1 MGSNNMNII
10 STAFVTVLLAIIF
23 TGCAPQKT
31 AMRYGTCYGKSFNQL
46 LESTELKPLFND
58 IAMELCSEP
67 CVTEG
72 GGGILPSGQSE
83 ASPRCL
89 PTANGKNDYSVL
101 ITDFVDIQSFAPASQ
116 GLLMGELMRG
126 SLSSVCS
133 TKITQVEFAKFFNL
147 NEKGLVVLSRKVSEI
162 KKDDYDQTEAIV
174 GTYSYLNNKIVIFAR
189 KINVVTGR
197 ISRMATREVDYN
209 CAGGSVSHTVK

>member
-1 MGSNNMNII
+1 M
-10 STAFVTVLLAIIF
+10 LLAIFI
-23 TGCAPQKT
+23 TGCASQNTFKPYR
-31 AMRYGTCYGKSFNQL
+31 ACSGKSFNQL

-58 IAMELCSEP
+58 IARELCTEP
-67 CVTEG
+67 CVTE
-72 GGGILPSGQSE
+72 SG
-83 ASPRCL
+83 ASFAGMSKC
-89 PTANGKNDYSVL
+89 PTASDNHYSVL
-101 ITDFVDIQSFAPASQ
+101 ITDFVDIQSFTPASQ

-174 GTYSYLNNKIVIFAR
+174 GTYSYLNNKIVIFVR
-189 KINVVTGR
+189 KINVVSGK
-197 ISRMATREVDYN
+197 ISRMVTREVDYN
-209 CAGGSVSHTVK
+209 CVGGSVSYTVN

>member
-1 MGSNNMNII
+1 MNII
-10 STAFVTVLLAIIF
+10 KTALGAVCLATVL
-23 TGCAPQKT
+23 TGCASQNPVK
-31 AMRYGTCYGKSFNQL
+31 RYSTCSGKSFNQL

-58 IAMELCSEP
+58 IARELCTEP
-67 CVTEG
+67 CVTEAG
-72 GGGILPSGQSE
+72 TAPENIPKCS
-83 ASPRCL
+83 
-89 PTANGKNDYSVL
+89 TANDGNDYSILV
-101 ITDFVDIQSFAPASQ
+101 TDFVDIQSFTPASQ

-189 KINVVTGR
+189 KINVVSGK
-197 ISRMATREVDYN
+197 ISRMVTREIDYN
-209 CAGGSVSHTVK
+209 CAGGTVSYSVK

>member
-1 MGSNNMNII
+1 MNINK
-10 STAFVTVLLAIIF
+10 TALATVCLAVF
-23 TGCAPQKT
+23 LTGCASQNPVK
-31 AMRYGTCYGKSFNQL
+31 RYSTCSGKSFNQL
-46 LESTELKPLFND
+46 LESTELKLLFND
-58 IAMELCSEP
+58 IARELCKEP
-67 CVTEG
+67 CLAEG
-72 GGGILPSGQSE
+72 GTPPENMSKCS
-83 ASPRCL
+83 S
-89 PTANGKNDYSVL
+89 ANDSNDYSILV
-101 ITDFVDIQSFAPASQ
+101 TDFVDIQSFTPASQ

-189 KINVVTGR
+189 KINVVSGK
-197 ISRMATREVDYN
+197 ISRMVTREIDYN
-209 CAGGSVSHTVK
+209 CAGGNVSYTVN

>member
-1 MGSNNMNII
+1 MSINK
-10 STAFVTVLLAIIF
+10 TALATFFLAIF
-23 TGCAPQKT
+23 LTGCASQNPVK
-31 AMRYGTCYGKSFNQL
+31 RYSTCSGKSFNQL
-46 LESTELKPLFND
+46 LESTELKLLFND
-58 IAMELCSEP
+58 IARELCKEP
-67 CVTEG
+67 CLTEG
-72 GGGILPSGQSE
+72 GTPPENMSTCS
-83 ASPRCL
+83 S
-89 PTANGKNDYSVL
+89 ANDGNDYSILV
-101 ITDFVDIQSFAPASQ
+101 TDFVDIQSFTPASQ

-189 KINVVTGR
+189 KINVVSGK
-197 ISRMATREVDYN
+197 ISRMVTREIDYN
-209 CAGGSVSHTVK
+209 CAGGNVSYTVN

>member
-1 MGSNNMNII
+1 MNII
-10 STAFVTVLLAIIF
+10 KTALGAVCLAIF
-23 TGCAPQKT
+23 LTGCASQNPVK
-31 AMRYGTCYGKSFNQL
+31 RYSTCSGKSFNQL

-58 IAMELCSEP
+58 IAREFCTEP
-67 CVTEG
+67 CAAGAGTPPES
-72 GGGILPSGQSE
+72 IPTCSG
-83 ASPRCL
+83 
-89 PTANGKNDYSVL
+89 ANDSTDYSILV
-101 ITDFVDIQSFAPASQ
+101 TDFVDIQSFTPASQ

-162 KKDDYDQTEAIV
+162 KKDEYDQTEAIV

-189 KINVVTGR
+189 KINVVSGK
-197 ISRMATREVDYN
+197 ISRMVTREIDYN
-209 CAGGSVSHTVK
+209 CAGGTVSYSVK

>member
-1 MGSNNMNII
+1 MNIYR
-10 STAFVTVLLAIIF
+10 TALASVCVAVLL
-23 TGCAPQKT
+23 TGCASQNMAK
-31 AMRYGTCYGKSFNQL
+31 RYATCSGKSFNQL

-58 IAMELCSEP
+58 IARELCAEP
-67 CVTEG
+67 CVSEDGTPTG
-72 GGGILPSGQSE
+72 TRATCSSGNDS
-83 ASPRCL
+83 
-89 PTANGKNDYSVL
+89 TDYSILV
-101 ITDFVDIQSFAPASQ
+101 TDFVDIQSFTPAPQ

-162 KKDDYDQTEAIV
+162 KKDEYDQTEAIV

-189 KINVVTGR
+189 KINVLSGK
-197 ISRMATREVDYN
+197 ISRMVTREVDYN
-209 CAGGSVSHTVK
+209 CAGGTVSYSVK

>member
-1 MGSNNMNII
+1 MNIY
-10 STAFVTVLLAIIF
+10 
-23 TGCAPQKT
+23 KT
-31 AMRYGTCYGKSFNQL
+31 AMAAACLTLVLTGCVSQNAVKRYSTCSGKSFNQL

-58 IAMELCSEP
+58 IARELCSEP
-67 CVTEG
+67 CVGEAGAPTG
-72 GGGILPSGQSE
+72 TRATCSSGNDS
-83 ASPRCL
+83 
-89 PTANGKNDYSVL
+89 TDYSVL

-162 KKDDYDQTEAIV
+162 KKDEYDQTEAVV
-174 GTYSYLNNKIVIFAR
+174 GTYSYLNNKIVIFVR
-189 KINVVTGR
+189 KINVVSGK
-197 ISRMATREVDYN
+197 ISRMVMREVDYN
-209 CAGGSVSHTVK
+209 CAGGIVSYSVK